1 MNASKSLRRVHAD
14 TDEHGAE
21 PLAYVH
27 ELLLLMVITS
37 TFASAM
43 PTTTNDAGAG
53 EPAAIEVIT
62 ASDKKPVDRS
72 NDGRGDELK
81 RLPVRLSADGTLWIE
96 NEALSVTEL
105 AERARSRKAVKLL
118 LQVDGAPYP
127 LLLKTLRSLA
137 DAGLSADLS

>member
-1 MNASKSLRRVHAD
+1 MNASKSLRRIHAD

-43 PTTTNDAGAG
+43 PTTTNDAG

-81 RLPVRLSADGTLWIE
+81 RLPVRLSADGALWHE
-96 NEALSVTEL
+96 NQALSVAEL
-105 AERARSRKAVKLL
+105 AERARSAKAVKLHL
-118 LQVDGAPYP
+118 KVEGTPYP